1 MSPWDGL
8 NRRKFP
14 RVLYPCLIILRRGKD
29 TEDSVLTHTENI
41 GVGGISAIVKKNI
54 KLFAPV
60 DLEIDLMDMEEHV
73 FCEGKVVWSVRRK
86 DSVKRKASY
95 YDIGI
100 EFNNIEEK
108 DRERIVKVVE
118 VLAKQGKT
126 APYK

>member
-1 MSPWDGL
+1 ML
-8 NRRKFP
+8 NYSSQRERHGGF
-14 RVLYPCLIILRRGKD
+14 CI
-29 TEDSVLTHTENI
+29 
-41 GVGGISAIVKKNI
+41 GGISAIVKKNI